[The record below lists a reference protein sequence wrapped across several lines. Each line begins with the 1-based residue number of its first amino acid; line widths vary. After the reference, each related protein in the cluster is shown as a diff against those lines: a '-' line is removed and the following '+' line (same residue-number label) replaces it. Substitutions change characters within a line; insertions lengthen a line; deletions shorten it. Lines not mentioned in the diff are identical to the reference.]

1 MSSRPE
7 NKKACSAPRESRN
20 QPCDNRPRSGPA
32 AAKQRTPRNTDAI
45 RADLPDEPPTL
56 TPEAARALLRILI
69 KAFDRLNGTGNPK
82 EPLND
87 QVRVLRPG
95 IDRGPAGPRIL
106 AVMAAHPLARPHRGA
121 RRAITTEFFD
131 VDKSRPTPAPSTWYD
146 GSSPST

>member
-7 NKKACSAPRESRN
+7 NKKACSAPRKSRN

-56 TPEAARALLRILI
+56 TPEAAWALMRIFI

-95 IDRGPAGPRIL
+95 LHRRLPRRRVLTAVATRLRAVSARVKTGSGPHLVIATDPR
-106 AVMAAHPLARPHRGA
+106 AWDCKNNGV
-121 RRAITTEFFD
+121 
-131 VDKSRPTPAPSTWYD
+131 TPDQGDT
-146 GSSPST
+146 